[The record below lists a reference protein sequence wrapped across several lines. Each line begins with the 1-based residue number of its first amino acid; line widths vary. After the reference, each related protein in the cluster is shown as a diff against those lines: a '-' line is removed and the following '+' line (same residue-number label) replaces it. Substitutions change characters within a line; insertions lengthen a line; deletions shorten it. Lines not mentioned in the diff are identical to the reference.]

1 MKSRRP
7 VNSDVGR
14 LLFTRMTVPLVDVEK
29 EFAAFLEACGAQI
42 SDKTLSG
49 PNKPT
54 NSDYIFHDEVVVA
67 ELKLLKQN
75 PFENKDFLNSFESK
89 KLEWVKKRFITPA
102 ELERVTKISQLPD
115 ECYND
120 ILKLYMSSVKQ
131 HIKSANDQI
140 KKTKAR
146 LGLHNYKGLL
156 FIGSE
161 GNYFLQPEHI
171 RHFIA
176 RILNPSDVYKS
187 INTVVYLTVNVPT
200 IRPDDPT
207 LSRLWVNL
215 YRDEDYF
222 ENVSVA
228 FLKTLYNGWV
238 SHYQNVTQMY
248 IKNLSDMDERGR
260 TQRDLLK
267 DTVLIRSPQ

>member
-1 MKSRRP
+1 MKI
-7 VNSDVGR
+7 
-14 LLFTRMTVPLVDVEK
+14 PLVDVEE
-29 EFAAFLEACGAQI
+29 EFAAFLEGCGAEI

-49 PNKPT
+49 PDKPI
-54 NSDYIFHDEVVVA
+54 NSDYIFHDEMVVA
-67 ELKLLKQN
+67 ELKFLKKN
-75 PFENKDFLNSFESK
+75 PFENKDFLKSFESK
-89 KLEWVKKRFITPA
+89 KREWVKKRFVTSA
-102 ELERVTKISQLPD
+102 ELERVTRISQLPD
-115 ECYND
+115 NCYND

-140 KKTKAR
+140 KNTKAR
-146 LGLHNYKGLL
+146 LGLHNHKGLL

-176 RILNPSDVYKS
+176 RILNPSNVYTS

-207 LSRLWVNL
+207 FSRLWVNL
-215 YRDEDYF
+215 YRDEEYF

-228 FLKTLYNGWV
+228 FLKMLYNGWV

-248 IKNLSDMDERGR
+248 IKNLSEMDERGR

-267 DTVLIRSPQ
+267 DAVLIKPPQ